1 MELRLIRSSP
11 HSELPVRQVQ
21 PCVAK
26 RGSERAAGAKSA
38 RESVCFVFS
47 DSALSGVVSVKL
59 SPKRADRF
67 PHYATAQT
75 HCCSPKVSPLIPQ
88 QQEGPLQ
95 SSSEEHRCQKHG
107 SVCAQTR
114 QDNVTAQVTT
124 PRYRKKQTHL

>member
-88 QQEGPLQ
+88 QQEGRAAPR
-95 SSSEEHRCQKHG
+95 STDAKNTGVSAHRH
-107 SVCAQTR
+107 ARIT
-114 QDNVTAQVTT
+114 
-124 PRYRKKQTHL
+124 